1 MRINKGG
8 VIMHDLQNASNIS
21 ATIKQVVNGK
31 NILESL
37 HKNRKRGKHIC
48 LVIQLPT
55 YSKTIKQAL
64 KIKIT

>member
-1 MRINKGG
+1 
-8 VIMHDLQNASNIS
+8 MHDLQNASNIS
-21 ATIKQVVNGK
+21 TTIQQVINGK

-37 HKNRKRGKHIC
+37 HENKKRGKHIC

-55 YSKTIKQAL
+55 YSKTVIQAL